1 MINIREL
8 ATNPSL
14 LNEETLP
21 ELKDLLEKYPFF
33 QLVRLL
39 YVANLYKLHAQNFGV
54 ELRKASVFVP
64 DRNALFALTES
75 SIYQLPTQESDIS
88 IETEGDE
95 NRTLS
100 LINDFLTGKNLKDS
114 GEHDALRLIPS
125 VADLTND
132 YASFLLQQEEWDG
145 DNTVDDTIPQLKGAA
160 LIDNFIEETGTDPI
174 KIKRMNEYGSRN
186 DQAGEFRIRCQRVME
201 DRKHCF
207 PFFFQPGREDIC
219 FFLLLIRKMNLMFF
233 LLFCLW
239 LCISRMC
246 TAFCFSFFLFFSR
259 LFLSSF
265 FFIACA

>member
-64 DRNALFALTES
+64 DRTALFTLTES
-75 SIYQLPTQESDIS
+75 SNYQLPTQESGIS

-100 LINDFLTGKNLKDS
+100 LINDFLTGKNINDAD
-114 GEHDALRLIPS
+114 GHDAPRLIPS

-145 DNTVDDTIPQLKGAA
+145 DNTVDETIPQLKGAD
-160 LIDNFIEETGTDPI
+160 LIDNFIEETKGKQRLEMSEMD
-174 KIKRMNEYGSRN
+174 E
-186 DQAGEFRIRCQRVME
+186 AEFVSPE
-201 DRKHCF
+201 
-207 PFFFQPGREDIC
+207 
-219 FFLLLIRKMNLMFF
+219 
-233 LLFCLW
+233 
-239 LCISRMC
+239 
-246 TAFCFSFFLFFSR
+246 
-259 LFLSSF
+259 LSDKE
-265 FFIACA
+265 

>member
-114 GEHDALRLIPS
+114 GEHDAPRLIPS

-160 LIDNFIEETGTDPI
+160 LIDNFIEETKGKQRLEMPEIDEMEFTSPELSDKEEEIYTENMVNIYI
-174 KIKRMNEYGSRN
+174 KQGRYQ
-186 DQAGEFRIRCQRVME
+186 QALEIL
-201 DRKHCF
+201 RKISLNNPEKSSNF
-207 PFFFQPGREDIC
+207 AAQIN
-219 FFLLLIRKMNLMFF
+219 LLEIILKENK
-233 LLFCLW
+233 
-239 LCISRMC
+239 
-246 TAFCFSFFLFFSR
+246 
-259 LFLSSF
+259 
-265 FFIACA
+265 